1 MGTKREEINFTKQ
14 ELQDYCNPASNVTMI
29 TLAAKYGVSRET
41 VGSRLRDLNDPKI
54 NDAIWR
60 NRDKSNFKMTD
71 SVLALII
78 EDYEDGMKMEDIV
91 DKYHMTVPTINKH
104 LRQKG
109 IPVRNRP
116 PKSKLQVL
124 TRQRDASKVRI
135 PKTPFTIP
143 HRMMTISMRQQQ
155 CSV

>member
-1 MGTKREEINFTKQ
+1 MWTKRKEVNFTKQ
-14 ELQDYCNPASNVTMI
+14 ELQDYCAGKITMF
-29 TLAAKYGVSRET
+29 TLANKHGVSKDT
-41 VGSRLRDLNDPKI
+41 ISARLKDLNNPEV
-54 NDAIWR
+54 NAAMTR
-60 NRDKSNFKMTD
+60 NRDKSNVKMND
-71 SVLALII
+71 AILASII
-78 EDYEDGMKMEDIV
+78 DDYEDGMKMEDIV
-91 DKYHMTVPTINKH
+91 DKYHMTAMTINKY
-104 LRQKG
+104 LRQQG

-143 HRMMTISMRQQQ
+143 HRMMTIGMRQQQ

>member
-1 MGTKREEINFTKQ
+1 MGTKRKEVNFTKQ
-14 ELQDYCNPASNVTMI
+14 ELQDYCAGKITMF
-29 TLAAKYGVSRET
+29 TLADKHGVSKDT
-41 VGSRLRDLNDPKI
+41 ISARLKDLNNPEV
-54 NDAIWR
+54 NAAMTR
-60 NRDKSNFKMTD
+60 NRDKSNVKMND
-71 SVLALII
+71 AILALII
-78 EDYEDGMKMEDIV
+78 DDYEDGMKMEDIV
-91 DKYHMTVPTINKH
+91 DKYHMTAPTINKY
-104 LRQKG
+104 LRLQG

-155 CSV
+155 CSA

>member
-1 MGTKREEINFTKQ
+1 MGTKRKEVNFTKQ
-14 ELQDYCNPASNVTMI
+14 ELQDYCAGKITMF
-29 TLAAKYGVSRET
+29 TLADKHGVSKDT
-41 VGSRLRDLNDPKI
+41 ISARLSDLNRDDIK
-54 NDAIWR
+54 AAMKR

-78 EDYEDGMKMEDIV
+78 EDYKADMLMDDIA
-91 DKYHMTVPTINKH
+91 DKYHMTAPTINKY

-143 HRMMTISMRQQQ
+143 HRMMTLGMRSQQ
-155 CSV
+155 CSA

>member
-1 MGTKREEINFTKQ
+1 MGTKRKEINFTKQ

-29 TLAAKYGVSRET
+29 TLAAKYGVSIET

-78 EDYEDGMKMEDIV
+78 EDYKADMPMDDIA
-91 DKYHMTVPTINKH
+91 DKYHMTAPTINKY
-104 LRQKG
+104 LRMRG

-116 PKSKLQVL
+116 PKTSAQVL
-124 TRQRDASKVRI
+124 SRNREASKVQI
-135 PKTPFTIP
+135 PKTAFTMP
-143 HRMMTISMRQQQ
+143 HKMFTKSMGLS
-155 CSV
+155 CSA

>member
-1 MGTKREEINFTKQ
+1 MGTKRKEVKFTKQ
-14 ELQDYCNPASNVTMI
+14 ELQDYCAGKITMF
-29 TLAAKYGVSRET
+29 TLADKHGVSKDT
-41 VGSRLRDLNDPKI
+41 ISARLSDLNRDDVK
-54 NDAIWR
+54 AAMKR
-60 NRDKSNFKMTD
+60 NRDKSNVKMND
-71 SVLALII
+71 AILALII
-78 EDYEDGMKMEDIV
+78 DDYEDGMKMEDIV
-91 DKYHMTVPTINKH
+91 DKYHMTAPTINKY
-104 LRQKG
+104 LRQQG

-124 TRQRDASKVRI
+124 TRNRDASKVRI

>member
-1 MGTKREEINFTKQ
+1 MGTKRKEVNFTKQ
-14 ELQDYCNPASNVTMI
+14 ELQDYCAGKITMF
-29 TLAAKYGVSRET
+29 TLADKHCVSKDT
-41 VGSRLRDLNDPKI
+41 ISARLSDLNRDDVKT
-54 NDAIWR
+54 AMKR
-60 NRDKSNFKMTD
+60 NRDKSNVKMTD
-71 SVLALII
+71 AILALII
-78 EDYEDGMKMEDIV
+78 DDYEDGMKMEDIV
-91 DKYHMTVPTINKH
+91 DKYHMTAPTINKY
-104 LRQKG
+104 LRQQG

-155 CSV
+155 CIV

>member
-1 MGTKREEINFTKQ
+1 MGTKRKEVAFTKQ

-60 NRDKSNFKMTD
+60 NRDKSNVKMTD
-71 SVLALII
+71 AILSSII
-78 EDYEDGMKMEDIV
+78 DDYEDGMKMEDIV
-91 DKYHMTVPTINKH
+91 DKYHMTAPTINKY
-104 LRQKG
+104 LRQHG

-124 TRQRDASKVRI
+124 TRNRDASKVRI
-135 PKTPFTIP
+135 PKTQFTIP

-155 CSV
+155 CSA

>member
-1 MGTKREEINFTKQ
+1 MGTKRKEVNFTKQ

-29 TLAAKYGVSRET
+29 TLADKYGVSRET

-78 EDYEDGMKMEDIV
+78 EDYEDGMKMEDII
-91 DKYHMTVPTINKH
+91 DKYHMTAPTINKY
-104 LRQKG
+104 LRQQG

-143 HRMMTISMRQQQ
+143 HLMFTQSMGLS
-155 CSV
+155 CSI

>member
-1 MGTKREEINFTKQ
+1 MGTKRKEVNFTKQ
-14 ELQDYCNPASNVTMI
+14 ELQDYCAGKITML
-29 TLAAKYGVSRET
+29 TLADKHGVSKDT
-41 VGSRLRDLNDPKI
+41 ISARLSDLNSDEI
-54 NDAIWR
+54 NDAMKR
-60 NRDKSNFKMTD
+60 NRDKSNVKMTD
-71 SVLALII
+71 AILSLII
-78 EDYEDGMKMEDIV
+78 DDYEDGMKMEDIV
-91 DKYHMTVPTINKH
+91 DKYHMTAPTINKY
-104 LRQKG
+104 LRQQG

-143 HRMMTISMRQQQ
+143 HRMMTIGMRQQQ